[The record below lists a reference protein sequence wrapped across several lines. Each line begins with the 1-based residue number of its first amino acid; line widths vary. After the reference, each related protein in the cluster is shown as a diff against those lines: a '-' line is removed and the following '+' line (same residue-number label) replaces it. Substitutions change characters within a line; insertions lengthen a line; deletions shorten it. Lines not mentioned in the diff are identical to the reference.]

1 MQTFVAVEESGMD
14 PCELRQSKGDTAVR
28 DLVARRQPAVAFAL
42 RALLAEYDLDSA
54 EGRVQALDRAA
65 PLVARIK
72 DRALRPEYAR
82 RLAGE
87 LGMEVEPVLA
97 RVVELSG
104 DAGAAPV
111 RGRAVGG
118 RPRPDDPA
126 LAVEREVLKLA
137 VQVPQLAGPVF
148 DALEE
153 SAFTEPTYASIRQ
166 AVASAGGAAAARS
179 GPEWVERI
187 GEYCPDLLTRST
199 LTELAVERARTAG
212 SPDERYVGAQLARLR
227 ELAVARQIKAL
238 RSRLQRV
245 NPQEQPD
252 EHTRLFGEL
261 VALEQYGRGLREQ
274 ALGTQ

>member
-1 MQTFVAVEESGMD
+1 M
-14 PCELRQSKGDTAVR
+14 R

-42 RALLAEYDLDSA
+42 RALLRDYDLETA
-54 EGRVQALDRAA
+54 EGRVRALDRAA
-65 PLVARIK
+65 PMVARIK

-97 RVVELSG
+97 RVMELAG
-104 DAGAAPV
+104 D
-111 RGRAVGG
+111 
-118 RPRPDDPA
+118 PRPGSGRRAPARPTADDPA
-126 LAVEREVLKLA
+126 VAVEREVLKLA

-153 SAFTEPTYASIRQ
+153 TAFTEPTYAVIRR
-166 AVASAGGAAAARS
+166 AVAGAGGTAAARS

-187 GEYCPDLLTRST
+187 SEYCPDLLTKSA
-199 LTELAVERARTAG
+199 LTELAVEPPRTSG
-212 SPDERYVGAQLARLR
+212 QLDERYVASQLYDLQQR
-227 ELAVARQIKAL
+227 AVGRQIKAL

-245 NPQEQPD
+245 NPLEQPD

-274 ALGTQ
+274 AMGS